1 MSAFMKAPR
10 DSLDPSSVLPVACRP
25 FAFAICL
32 IKMARATI
40 CGPQCGRLGQLLLA
54 RLINISND
62 LPWLMAVVSAVEQQQ
77 QQQQQVND
85 I

>member
-77 QQQQQVND
+77 QQQQVND